1 MHASRAAASAIALLS
16 ATVSAGLAPI
26 GRAVATRSALS
37 ARTTRDPHTEA
48 CRAAAWSNTLWP
60 WQAAPWAAFTA
71 LQSAPHVCM
80 HAGRSASGGSRS
92 SASSAP
98 STAAS
103 AAVAALDE
111 AAVHAA
117 RAEAEAH
124 GWALSRECDAGTDAH
139 LQVYTRVVRE
149 RPGEAGRAAA
159 DSCEYEI
166 RLVAEAPH
174 GAAEVFALF
183 AEADLLPSWNPLAA
197 EGGFLDLQTRGGADG
212 VLSAKALCRL
222 RMPPLPSLLLHYSV
236 VVEDRFADAAEG
248 CLYARA
254 ASEHA
259 DTGAALPAWAR
270 KVRKLPF
277 GGAECRFTP
286 LPPRNEGGARTRLPP
301 DRAPAEPGATPR
313 GHSRD
318 VLAVAAADDGRTL
331 LTGGGDAR
339 VLVWDLRTNGVVKC
353 LGGHRKRVTSLA
365 LRRDAPAAEAYS
377 GSSDRCVRVWNV
389 AQRGFVE
396 TLFGHQEGI
405 TALDAVGEQSLV
417 SAAEDRTL
425 RLWKVDE
432 ETQLVFGGGS
442 SPLDAVAMLSPTSF
456 VAGAQDGTL
465 SLWSSMRKRPLATL
479 PTAHG
484 LGGALTGG
492 APCWITALAAPPHS
506 DVVLSGSCDGALRF
520 WHADDAGRSLSPIH
534 SVPLTGFVNGIAL
547 ARSGKFVAAAV
558 GQEHRLGRW
567 FRLPEAR
574 NSLAIVPLDE
584 CMHAAP
590 KLLEQLAQNGKR
602 PMPAPWEA
610 DEVYGGGGGSS
621 GEEDGGD

>member
-1 MHASRAAASAIALLS
+1 MMRSRFWRPWRPSRELSPAPPSPPLPALFAAALPTLLL
-16 ATVSAGLAPI
+16 GLLLLLLL
-26 GRAVATRSALS
+26 RR
-37 ARTTRDPHTEA
+37 RR
-48 CRAAAWSNTLWP
+48 
-60 WQAAPWAAFTA
+60 
-71 LQSAPHVCM
+71 
-80 HAGRSASGGSRS
+80 
-92 SASSAP
+92 P

-286 LPPRNEGGARTRLPP
+286 LPPRNEGGARTRL
-301 DRAPAEPGATPR
+301 DVRITLDLASFPAKRFSPKRLLDTALYYATPWAWKAARLVLERLLR
-313 GHSRD
+313 GGSPISKR
-318 VLAVAAADDGRTL
+318 LAEDDAAVYR
-331 LTGGGDAR
+331 
-339 VLVWDLRTNGVVKC
+339 LVREATRQPPPQW
-353 LGGHRKRVTSLA
+353 LA
-365 LRRDAPAAEAYS
+365 PILEAEA
-377 GSSDRCVRVWNV
+377 
-389 AQRGFVE
+389 
-396 TLFGHQEGI
+396 
-405 TALDAVGEQSLV
+405 
-417 SAAEDRTL
+417 
-425 RLWKVDE
+425 
-432 ETQLVFGGGS
+432 
-442 SPLDAVAMLSPTSF
+442 
-456 VAGAQDGTL
+456 AGT
-465 SLWSSMRKRPLATL
+465 P
-479 PTAHG
+479 P
-484 LGGALTGG
+484 
-492 APCWITALAAPPHS
+492 PAAPPPS
-506 DVVLSGSCDGALRF
+506 VAGSRGSGRGSRSGSGSAKSR
-520 WHADDAGRSLSPIH
+520 
-534 SVPLTGFVNGIAL
+534 
-547 ARSGKFVAAAV
+547 AAV
-558 GQEHRLGRW
+558 ERARRGGRQM
-567 FRLPEAR
+567 AV
-574 NSLAIVPLDE
+574 SV
-584 CMHAAP
+584 M
-590 KLLEQLAQNGKR
+590 
-602 PMPAPWEA
+602 
-610 DEVYGGGGGSS
+610 SS
-621 GEEDGGD
+621 W

>member
-1 MHASRAAASAIALLS
+1 MRAWSGIRRHATCSPS
-16 ATVSAGLAPI
+16 PQ
-26 GRAVATRSALS
+26 
-37 ARTTRDPHTEA
+37 RTTG
-48 CRAAAWSNTLWP
+48 
-60 WQAAPWAAFTA
+60 AP
-71 LQSAPHVCM
+71 LV
-80 HAGRSASGGSRS
+80 
-92 SASSAP
+92 
-98 STAAS
+98 
-103 AAVAALDE
+103 AAVAP
-111 AAVHAA
+111 AA
-117 RAEAEAH
+117 R
-124 GWALSRECDAGTDAH
+124 
-139 LQVYTRVVRE
+139 
-149 RPGEAGRAAA
+149 GRRGVTFRG
-159 DSCEYEI
+159 D
-166 RLVAEAPH
+166 
-174 GAAEVFALF
+174 
-183 AEADLLPSWNPLAA
+183 
-197 EGGFLDLQTRGGADG
+197 GGR
-212 VLSAKALCRL
+212 
-222 RMPPLPSLLLHYSV
+222 
-236 VVEDRFADAAEG
+236 
-248 CLYARA
+248 
-254 ASEHA
+254 
-259 DTGAALPAWAR
+259 
-270 KVRKLPF
+270 
-277 GGAECRFTP
+277 
-286 LPPRNEGGARTRLPP
+286 
-301 DRAPAEPGATPR
+301 
-313 GHSRD
+313 
-318 VLAVAAADDGRTL
+318 RTL

-417 SAAEDRTL
+417 SAGEDRTL

-567 FRLPEAR
+567 FRLPEA
-574 NSLAIVPLDE
+574 PLFR
-584 CMHAAP
+584 CAPRAHTPSPQTRSSQPPHRVLHPAAAP
-590 KLLEQLAQNGKR
+590 GAKLARDRAAGR
-602 PMPAPWEA
+602 VHARRA
-610 DEVYGGGGGSS
+610 
-621 GEEDGGD
+621 

>member
-1 MHASRAAASAIALLS
+1 
-16 ATVSAGLAPI
+16 
-26 GRAVATRSALS
+26 
-37 ARTTRDPHTEA
+37 
-48 CRAAAWSNTLWP
+48 
-60 WQAAPWAAFTA
+60 
-71 LQSAPHVCM
+71 
-80 HAGRSASGGSRS
+80 
-92 SASSAP
+92 
-98 STAAS
+98 
-103 AAVAALDE
+103 
-111 AAVHAA
+111 
-117 RAEAEAH
+117 
-124 GWALSRECDAGTDAH
+124 
-139 LQVYTRVVRE
+139 
-149 RPGEAGRAAA
+149 
-159 DSCEYEI
+159 
-166 RLVAEAPH
+166 
-174 GAAEVFALF
+174 
-183 AEADLLPSWNPLAA
+183 
-197 EGGFLDLQTRGGADG
+197 
-212 VLSAKALCRL
+212 
-222 RMPPLPSLLLHYSV
+222 
-236 VVEDRFADAAEG
+236 
-248 CLYARA
+248 
-254 ASEHA
+254 
-259 DTGAALPAWAR
+259 
-270 KVRKLPF
+270 
-277 GGAECRFTP
+277 
-286 LPPRNEGGARTRLPP
+286 
-301 DRAPAEPGATPR
+301 
-313 GHSRD
+313 
-318 VLAVAAADDGRTL
+318 
-331 LTGGGDAR
+331 

-567 FRLPEAR
+567 FRLPEA
-574 NSLAIVPLDE
+574 PLLRGAPRA
-584 CMHAAP
+584 HTPSPQTRSSQSPHGVLHPAAAP
-590 KLLEQLAQNGKR
+590 GAKLARDRAAGR
-602 PMPAPWEA
+602 VHARRA
-610 DEVYGGGGGSS
+610 
-621 GEEDGGD
+621 